1 MSDYVSHFVSAPD
14 GLKLHV
20 RVYGPPA
27 TGSLPVVCLHGLART
42 SADFHHLALAL
53 SGHSADGRQ
62 VIAVDYRGRGRS
74 DYDPNPANYN
84 VGTELDDVLTVLSAL
99 DIGPAVFI
107 GTSRGGILTMLLAT
121 IRPEA
126 IVGAVLN
133 DIGPV
138 LEPAGLMRIKGY
150 VGKLSQ
156 PESFEHGGE
165 LLRQLLGA
173 QFTGLT
179 ADDWTAFA
187 RRTFEERHGKLV
199 PSYDL
204 ALAQSLANFDID
216 QPLPPLWPQFEALA
230 HVPVMVLRGENS
242 DLLSRA
248 TVAAMRQRKAD
259 LQVVEVPGQGH
270 PPLLME
276 DAIIARLGQ
285 FITDCE
291 RSWPNRPGPWRKPL
305 RTT

>member
-1 MSDYVSHFVSAPD
+1 MSDYVSHFVSTPD

-20 RVYGPPA
+20 RVYGPPTA
-27 TGSLPVVCLHGLART
+27 SSLPVVCLHGLART

-53 SGHSADGRQ
+53 SGHPADPRQ

-84 VGTELDDVLTVLSAL
+84 VGTELNDVLTVLSAL
-99 DIGPAVFI
+99 AIRPAVFI

-126 IVGAVLN
+126 MVGAVLN

-138 LEPAGLMRIKGY
+138 IEPAGLMRIKGY

-156 PESFEHGGE
+156 PASFEHGGE
-165 LLRQLLGA
+165 MLRQLLGS
-173 QFTGLT
+173 QFTSLT

-187 RRTFEERHGKLV
+187 RRTFVQRHGKLV

-204 ALAQSLANFDID
+204 ALAQSLADFDID
-216 QPLPPLWPQFEALA
+216 QPLPPLWQQFEALA
-230 HVPVMVLRGENS
+230 CLPVMVLRGENS

-276 DAIIARLGQ
+276 DAIIARLGE
-285 FITDCE
+285 FVTDCE
-291 RSWPNRPGPWRKPL
+291 RSWTSRPWPWHKPL
-305 RTT
+305 QTT

>member
-1 MSDYVSHFVSAPD
+1 MSDYVSRFVSTPD
-14 GLKLHV
+14 GLNLHV
-20 RVYGPPA
+20 RVYGPP
-27 TGSLPVVCLHGLART
+27 TTRSLPVVCLHGLART
-42 SADFHHLALAL
+42 SADFHCLALTL
-53 SGHSADGRQ
+53 SGHPPNHRQ
-62 VIAVDYRGRGRS
+62 VIAIDYRGRGRS
-74 DYDPNPANYN
+74 DFDPNPANYN
-84 VGTELDDVLTVLSAL
+84 VGTELNDVLTVLSAL
-99 DIGPAVFI
+99 DIRPAVFI

-121 IRPEA
+121 IRPQA

-138 LEPAGLMRIKGY
+138 MEPVGLMRIKGY

-156 PESFEHGGE
+156 PKSFEHGGE
-165 LLRQLLGA
+165 MLRQLLGA
-173 QFTGLT
+173 QFPSLT

-187 RRTFEERHGKLV
+187 RRTFEERDGKLV

-204 ALAQSLANFDID
+204 ALAQTLVDFELD
-216 QPLPPLWPQFEALA
+216 QPLPPLWQQFEALA

-270 PPLLME
+270 APLLME
-276 DAIIARLGQ
+276 EAIIARLGQ
-285 FITDCE
+285 FIAGCE
-291 RSWPNRPGPWRKPL
+291 RSGA
-305 RTT
+305 